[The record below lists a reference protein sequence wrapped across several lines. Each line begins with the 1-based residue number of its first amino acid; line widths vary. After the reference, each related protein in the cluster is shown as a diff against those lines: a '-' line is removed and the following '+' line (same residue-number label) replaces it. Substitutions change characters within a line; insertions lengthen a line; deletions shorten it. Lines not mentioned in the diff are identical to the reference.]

1 MFNKFVSFLVKS
13 QNMTIT
19 HALKIR
25 THNKNCK
32 HSPIKITAATYG
44 IASESCCQCKNCSC
58 QWKIKQEVVHWR
70 GNNVRKRSDISYE
83 IYIQHCLDIQ

>member
-1 MFNKFVSFLVKS
+1 MLDKFAEFLIKN
-13 QNMTIT
+13 QDMKIT
-19 HALKIR
+19 HHYNFQSAHQK
-25 THNKNCK
+25 CK